1 MASYAEEPFRLED
14 ARTARQ
20 SFRGVRHDLVLEMAT
35 GPRSATTAVFHQ
47 NTMHC
52 VFVVVA
58 GATDPQRRFMS
69 ELPEAWR
76 DRTVPFYDASQH
88 MDVLHVA
95 TVDDDEENIAPVD
108 LFFGVE
114 T

>member
-1 MASYAEEPFRLED
+1 MNERLS
-14 ARTARQ
+14 R
-20 SFRGVRHDLVLEMAT
+20 SHLENKD
-35 GPRSATTAVFHQ
+35 Q
-47 NTMHC
+47 NTMYC

>member
-1 MASYAEEPFRLED
+1 M
-14 ARTARQ
+14 
-20 SFRGVRHDLVLEMAT
+20 RG
-35 GPRSATTAVFHQ
+35 S
-47 NTMHC
+47 
-52 VFVVVA
+52 
-58 GATDPQRRFMS
+58 MS